1 MEKNTIFDTKNKIK
15 TIFNTKSPSLSF
27 LLNQALPFALNPLH
41 FYFLLQSGPPLF
53 LGLGTRAGQSPRQL
67 AGGGRPPGAP
77 RNLLLPVTKTPKKL
91 PHFPCLQPPAMA
103 GTELKL
109 GRRWPA
115 THGPPRPNTPSRGAP
130 PIRGEATPAN
140 YWALEAPEQGAPLRP
155 PAAAPAHGGARAFR
169 PPTTTI
175 RPARDFYTFYDL

>member
-1 MEKNTIFDTKNKIK
+1 MTLKTKLKQYLTQNPLL
-15 TIFNTKSPSLSF
+15 FLSF
-27 LLNQALPFALNPLH
+27 STRP
-41 FYFLLQSGPPLF
+41 FLLHLTPSTFTFFFTPVLPCFWGWACAQGRA
-53 LGLGTRAGQSPRQL
+53 LGSSPT
-67 AGGGRPPGAP
+67 AAAPAAGGRPPGAP
-77 RNLLLPVTKTPKKL
+77 RNLLLPATKTPKKL

-130 PIRGEATPAN
+130 PICGEATPAN
-140 YWALEAPEQGAPLRP
+140 YLALEAPEQGAPRRP

-169 PPTTTI
+169 PPSTTI